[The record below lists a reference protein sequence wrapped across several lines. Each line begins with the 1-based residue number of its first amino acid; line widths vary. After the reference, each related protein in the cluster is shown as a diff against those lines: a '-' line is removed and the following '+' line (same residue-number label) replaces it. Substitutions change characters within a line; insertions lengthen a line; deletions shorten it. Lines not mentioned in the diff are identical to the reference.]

1 MSLPKHYHMWKPF
14 HLKIILDMFVINNSV
29 KTEKKKSSLKKY
41 NYNYFQIHRNNTV
54 IYTHTHNIDF

>member
-29 KTEKKKSSLKKY
+29 KTEKKK
-41 NYNYFQIHRNNTV
+41 V
-54 IYTHTHNIDF
+54 ISEEV